1 MGSGQWGRSQTDLGQ
16 TSKQLISTKQ
26 FVALSVHTNQQYIK
40 YSKTN
45 IQRNRIWVRIPRVTR
60 NILGQTRL
68 QLLISCSSV
77 LFSQNLPK
85 KKKKLRE
92 SSFFFFPP
100 FFSHSFVLSPFFP
113 ESLFFCICINLPKT
127 QYAEGIP
134 LSFLLFPFLFENQNV
149 SPFYV
154 GSPLSICMQPY

>member
-1 MGSGQWGRSQTDLGQ
+1 M
-16 TSKQLISTKQ
+16 
-26 FVALSVHTNQQYIK
+26 ALSVHTNQQYIK

-92 SSFFFFPP
+92 SSFFFFPSF
-100 FFSHSFVLSPFFP
+100 FFSHSFVPSPFFFQNP
-113 ESLFFCICINLPKT
+113 YFFVFVSTSQKLNLLKEFHFHFFYFPSFLK
-127 QYAEGIP
+127 IRMFL
-134 LSFLLFPFLFENQNV
+134 LSMWDLLFPYVCNHINPLFPPKIFFLP
-149 SPFYV
+149 S
-154 GSPLSICMQPY
+154 LSARA